1 MGKSVELP
9 FCASMLVQPCIPK
22 QFTLVA
28 KTIQENIYEISAR
41 IDGGARSPSSH
52 DWRVLSSPH
61 QHECTFFGA
70 CVCKVTFKSISGFI
84 LDV

>member
-9 FCASMLVQPCIPK
+9 FCASMLVQPFIPK

-41 IDGGARSPSSH
+41 IDGGARSPSAH
-52 DWRVLSSPH
+52 D
-61 QHECTFFGA
+61 
-70 CVCKVTFKSISGFI
+70 
-84 LDV
+84 